1 MDTQQKIG
9 QASEVRDGMRI
20 DWDVPITMEDGIVL
34 RADVFRP
41 NRDGKFPVLLTYGP
55 YGKGLA
61 FQQGYKTAWDN
72 MIRDFPEI
80 AEGSTNKY
88 QNWEVVDP
96 EKWVPE
102 DYVCVRV
109 DSRGA
114 GRSPGYMEIWSP
126 RETQD
131 LYHCIEWAGVQH
143 WSSGKVGLNGISYL
157 AMNQWAVAALQP
169 PHLAAICPWEGSAD
183 MYREVSHH
191 GGIMSCFVRNW
202 FPMQVTTVQHGL
214 GTRGPK
220 STVTGELVCGPETLS
235 DAELKKN
242 REDHP
247 AMVLKHEMFD
257 DYWKPRLPD
266 WSKVTVPLL
275 SPANWGGQGLHPRG
289 NYEGFTQSASKNKW
303 LECHGLEHW
312 THFYSEYGRKLQLKF
327 FDHFLKGKKNG
338 WDRQPPVLL
347 QVRHVDRFVQR
358 YENEWPIKRT
368 KWTKLYLDPAN
379 LALSNKPA
387 AKAGKVSYRGMS
399 DGVTFLLPAQDK
411 EVEITGPLAM
421 KLFVSSSTIDADLFI
436 VVRVFTPDLK
446 EVVFQGTLDPHT
458 PIAQGWQRASHRKLD
473 KKLSRPYRPYLTHDE
488 KQPLKPGQVV
498 ELNIEIIP
506 TCIVVPAGHRIGV
519 TVRGKDYVYAGEP
532 GHLSNMKYPLRG
544 CGPFLHDDPIDRPA
558 KIFDG
563 MVTLHCGPKY
573 PSHLLLPVIPA
584 KKG

>member
-1 MDTQQKIG
+1 MDQQSKT
-9 QASEVRDGMRI
+9 EVRDGMRI
-20 DWDVPITMEDGIVL
+20 DWDVPIAMADGVQL
-34 RADVFRP
+34 RADIFRP
-41 NRDGKFPVLLTYGP
+41 DRAGKFAVLLTYGP

-72 MIRDFPEI
+72 MVRDHPEV

-126 RETQD
+126 NETKD
-131 LYHCIEWAGVQH
+131 IYECIEWAAVQP
-143 WSSGKVGLNGISYL
+143 WSNGKIGMNGISYL

-191 GGIMSCFVRNW
+191 GGIMSCFVPNW

-220 STVTGELVCGPETLS
+220 SAVTGELVCGPETLS
-235 DAELKKN
+235 EAELVKN

-247 AMVLKHEMFD
+247 AMVRKHEMFND
-257 DYWKPRLPD
+257 FWKPRLPD
-266 WSKVTVPLL
+266 WSKVTVPML
-275 SPANWGGQGLHPRG
+275 SAANWGGQGLHPRG
-289 NYEGFTQSASKNKW
+289 NYEGFTQSASKEKW

-312 THFYSEYGRKLQLKF
+312 THFYTDYGRKLQLKF
-327 FDHFLKGKKNG
+327 FDYYLKGKKNG
-338 WDRQPPVLL
+338 WNKTPPVLL
-347 QVRHVDRFVQR
+347 QVRHVDKFVQR
-358 YENEWPIKRT
+358 AENEWPLKRT
-368 KWTKLYLDPAN
+368 KWTKLFIDTAN
-379 LALSNKPA
+379 LTLGSRAPA
-387 AKAGKVSYRGMS
+387 KNGKLTYRGMS
-399 DGVTFLLPAQDK
+399 DGVTFMLPPQEKD
-411 EVEITGPLAM
+411 VEITGPLAM
-421 KLFVSSSTIDADLFI
+421 KLFVSSSTKDADLFI
-436 VVRVFTPDLK
+436 VVRLFTPDMK
-446 EVVFQGTLDPHT
+446 EITFQGTLDPHT

-473 KKLSRPYRPYLTHDE
+473 KKLSKPYRPYLTHDE
-488 KQPLKPGQVV
+488 KQLLKPGEIV

-506 TCIVVPAGHRIGV
+506 TCIVVPAGYRLAV
-519 TVRGKDYVYAGEP
+519 TVRGKDYEYAGEP
-532 GHLSNMKYPLRG
+532 GYLSNMKYPLRG
-544 CGPFLHDDPIDRPA
+544 CGPFLHDDPVDRPA
-558 KIFDG
+558 RIFDG
-563 MVTLHCGPKY
+563 NVTLYAGPKH

-584 KKG
+584 KKGK

>member
-1 MDTQQKIG
+1 MDSQQN
-9 QASEVRDGMRI
+9 SEVRDGMRI
-20 DWDVPITMEDGIVL
+20 DWDVPIAMEDGLVL

-41 NRDGKFPVLLTYGP
+41 DRAGKFPVILTYGP

-61 FQQGYKTAWDN
+61 LQQGYKTAWDN
-72 MIRDFPEI
+72 MVRDFPEV
-80 AEGSTNKY
+80 AAGSSNKY

-143 WSSGKVGLNGISYL
+143 WSTGKVGLNGISYL

-169 PHLAAICPWEGSAD
+169 PHLAAICPWEGAAD
-183 MYREVSHH
+183 MYRDMSHH

-214 GTRGPK
+214 GTRGPQ
-220 STVTGELVCGPETLS
+220 SLVTGELVCGPETFT
-235 DAELKKN
+235 DEELKTK
-242 REDHP
+242 REDFP
-247 AMVLKHEMFD
+247 AAVRKHALFD
-257 DYWKPRLPD
+257 NYWKPRVPD

-289 NYEGFTQSASKNKW
+289 NYEGFTQAASRQKW

-312 THFYSEYGRKLQLKF
+312 THFYSDYGRKLQLKF

-338 WDRQPPVLL
+338 WDKKAPVQLL
-347 QVRHVDRFVQR
+347 VRHVDKFVPR
-358 YENEWPIKRT
+358 EESEWPIKRT
-368 KWTKLYLDPAN
+368 RWTRLYLDPAHFS
-379 LALSNKPA
+379 LSQRPVA
-387 AKAGKVSYRGMS
+387 RAGKVSYQGFS
-399 DGVTFLLPAQDK
+399 DGVSFLLPAREK
-411 EVEITGPLAM
+411 EVEITGPMAL
-421 KLFVSSSTIDADLFI
+421 KLFVSSSTTDADLFI
-436 VVRVFTPDLK
+436 VLRLFAPDLR

-458 PIAQGWQRASHRKLD
+458 PIAQGWLRASHRKLD
-473 KKLSRPYRPYLTHDE
+473 EKLSKPYRPYHAHDE

-498 ELNIEIIP
+498 ELDIEIWP
-506 TCIVVPAGHRIGV
+506 TCIVVPPGYRLGV
-519 TVRGKDYVYAGEP
+519 TVRGKDYEYPGEP
-532 GHLSNMKYPLRG
+532 GHLSNMKHPLRG
-544 CGPFLHDDPIDRPA
+544 CGPFTHDDPLDRPA
-558 KIFDG
+558 KVFNG
-563 MVTLHCGPKY
+563 LVTLHCGPRH
-573 PSHLLLPVIPA
+573 PSHLLLPVIPP
-584 KKG
+584 KTSKG